1 MRSVGDMV
9 RFGRSSRTYILG
21 GPAELLPEEG
31 LSRDQRRQLA
41 ALEARRRPLL
51 SCPAAE
57 AAHACA

>member
-1 MRSVGDMV
+1 MV